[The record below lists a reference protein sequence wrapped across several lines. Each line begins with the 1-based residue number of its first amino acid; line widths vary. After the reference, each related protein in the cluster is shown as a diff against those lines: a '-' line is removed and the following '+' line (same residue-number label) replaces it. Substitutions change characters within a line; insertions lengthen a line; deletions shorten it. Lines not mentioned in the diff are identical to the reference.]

1 MEIGD
6 RSTAADVRS
15 PRSDVRG
22 PTPETRYPIPDI
34 RYPMFDGVAVGLLSC
49 LRQPFG
55 STGYR
60 WMYARVARIDL
71 PRRCRKV
78 TLMSDAKKTYRD
90 LDAWNLAMTLVET
103 TYALT
108 KRLPDSERFNLISQ
122 MQKSATSIP
131 SNIAE
136 GQGRGTVRFGLWFL
150 RVAIGSAAE
159 LDTQVELARRLKY
172 VTAGATRELDSQL
185 ERVRQMLY
193 GLRREHERRIAAAGA
208 TVISLFLLWRASG
221 VLA

>member
-1 MEIGD
+1 
-6 RSTAADVRS
+6 
-15 PRSDVRG
+15 
-22 PTPETRYPIPDI
+22 
-34 RYPMFDGVAVGLLSC
+34 
-49 LRQPFG
+49 
-55 STGYR
+55 
-60 WMYARVARIDL
+60 
-71 PRRCRKV
+71 
-78 TLMSDAKKTYRD
+78 MSDAKKTYRD

-103 TYALT
+103 TYAVT

-131 SNIAE
+131 SNVAE